1 MKLWNSLLLFLKLT
15 LLNHLKNC
23 IKNNSI
29 WEVEC
34 KIGKVSL
41 QDGQKLKET
50 GIISGFIKDKMWVQ
64 CRLLF
69 LRFSLTNLKGDD
81 FPEYDTLLYQKYILF
96 QTVQNKKR
104 KKINLK
110 TKCYT
115 FHTIIR
121 LQKEP
126 FDTKDFNWGKTVWK
140 TRLS

>member
-1 MKLWNSLLLFLKLT
+1 MKPWNSLWLFLKLT
-15 LLNHLKNC
+15 LSNHLRNC
-23 IKNNSI
+23 IKNIVNKNNST

-41 QDGQKLKET
+41 QDGQNLKET
-50 GIISGFIKDKMWVQ
+50 GIISGLWVI
-64 CRLLF
+64 F
-69 LRFSLTNLKGDD
+69 LKFSW
-81 FPEYDTLLYQKYILF
+81 QILF
-96 QTVQNKKR
+96 DKPEGRWLPWVWYSTLPEEHTILNSTEKKE
-104 KKINLK
+104 KINLK